1 MTLRIQREIENQSVV
16 FTLIGR
22 IQTEHIPDLLV
33 LLAGEG
39 KECSVLIDL
48 KCVKLVDRDAVRFLA
63 ESEASGTTLRNCSGY
78 IREWITQEKNAVAG
92 KDLAE

>member
-22 IQTEHIPDLLV
+22 IQTENIPELLA
-33 LLAGEG
+33 LLAGEAT
-39 KECSVLIDL
+39 EHDVLIDL
-48 KCVKLVDRDAVRFLA
+48 KCVKLVDRDAVRFLV
-63 ESEASGTTLRNCSGY
+63 ESEASGATFRNCPGY
-78 IREWITQEKNAVAG
+78 IREWITQEKNTMAR